1 MNIPL
6 VDLKTQ
12 YLSIKSEIDDA
23 IKNVIYD
30 TAFIGGKYVIKFEE
44 EFANYCNAKY
54 CVGVGNGTDAL
65 TISLRALG
73 TGAGDEV
80 ITVANSFIATSEAIT
95 AVGAKVVFV
104 DCHPDY
110 YTIDA
115 ARIEEKI
122 TNKSKAIIPVHLYG
136 QPADMDKI
144 NAIAKKYNLF
154 VIEDAAQAH
163 GAEYNNQK
171 VGTFGDIACFSFYPG
186 KNLGAYGDAGAIV
199 TNNEDIAKKC
209 KVLSNHGRIEKYN
222 HKLEGYNSRLDGI
235 QAAILSVKLKYL
247 DKWNE
252 SRRQIAYLY
261 NKFLKDTNIII
272 PQEAPETR
280 CVYHIYVVRAKK
292 RDELQKF
299 LKERGVSTGIHY
311 PIGLPFLEAYNYLNH
326 KPEDFPIT
334 YQYQNEVLSLPIFP
348 ELSRHQIEYIVSKL
362 NEALYP

>member
-1 MNIPL
+1 MNIPFL
-6 VDLKTQ
+6 DLKAQ
-12 YLSIKSEIDDA
+12 YQSIKTEVNAAIQGILDSTTYVLGKPVSE
-23 IKNVIYD
+23 
-30 TAFIGGKYVIKFEE
+30 FEQQ
-44 EFANYCNAKY
+44 FAAAHNAKH
-54 CVGVGNGTDAL
+54 CVGVSSGTDGNHMVL
-65 TISLRALG
+65 WALG
-73 TGAGDEV
+73 IGSGDEV
-80 ITVANSFIATSEAIT
+80 IIPVNTFIATAW
-95 AVGAKVVFV
+95 GATLCRAKPVFV
-104 DCHPDY
+104 DCHPESYNLDPEMV
-110 YTIDA
+110 A
-115 ARIEEKI
+115 AAI
-122 TNKSKAIIPVHLYG
+122 TPKTKAIVAVHLYG